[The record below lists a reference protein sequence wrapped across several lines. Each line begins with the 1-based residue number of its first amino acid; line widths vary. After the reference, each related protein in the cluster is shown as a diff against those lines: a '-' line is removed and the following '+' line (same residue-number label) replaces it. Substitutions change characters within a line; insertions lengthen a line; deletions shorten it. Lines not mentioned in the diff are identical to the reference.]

1 MKEKDNQIVDKDR
14 QIKDCKTTISNLQK
28 ELDSLRKQQST
39 EGSQAKK
46 TRFEMELE
54 VANAKSILRREE
66 TKEREEKKLE
76 RKQKEEEQK
85 SLSKTNALS
94 SLQTFATSMDMT
106 NQQAASNFGNN
117 IFGMLG
123 SGGGGLNNNGMGMGM
138 NGGGGMMGMG

>member
-1 MKEKDNQIVDKDR
+1 MLSFRLKEKDNQIVDKDR
-14 QIKDCKTTISNLQK
+14 QIKDCKISISNLQK

-94 SLQTFATSMDMT
+94 SLQTFATSMGMT

-123 SGGGGLNNNGMGMGM
+123 SGGGGLNN
-138 NGGGGMMGMG
+138 

>member
-1 MKEKDNQIVDKDR
+1 MPSPSFAGRR
-14 QIKDCKTTISNLQK
+14 QK
-28 ELDSLRKQQST
+28 
-39 EGSQAKK
+39 
-46 TRFEMELE
+46 
-54 VANAKSILRREE
+54 
-66 TKEREEKKLE
+66 REEKKLE

-94 SLQTFATSMDMT
+94 SLQTFATSMGMI